1 MDRELCHVVHSFFSS
16 WDELYPAL
24 VRKRSFYGLKTTQQ
38 TTLGT
43 TIGYSQP
50 SDYYTCQKR
59 QSQLSPLT
67 DPNDDGYWL
76 ALDGKRQ
83 LNTFSPYTCIGYENP
98 WHGLCRHLRRAGM
111 QACLQSDS
119 GRLHSSWHGWRARDV
134 LWLASIHKVVLIFRK
149 SLMLEADDS
158 WMNSRLGLLTWLK
171 GWDYIGHSD

>member
-67 DPNDDGYWL
+67 DPNDDGY
-76 ALDGKRQ
+76 
-83 LNTFSPYTCIGYENP
+83 
-98 WHGLCRHLRRAGM
+98 
-111 QACLQSDS
+111 
-119 GRLHSSWHGWRARDV
+119 
-134 LWLASIHKVVLIFRK
+134 
-149 SLMLEADDS
+149 
-158 WMNSRLGLLTWLK
+158 
-171 GWDYIGHSD
+171 